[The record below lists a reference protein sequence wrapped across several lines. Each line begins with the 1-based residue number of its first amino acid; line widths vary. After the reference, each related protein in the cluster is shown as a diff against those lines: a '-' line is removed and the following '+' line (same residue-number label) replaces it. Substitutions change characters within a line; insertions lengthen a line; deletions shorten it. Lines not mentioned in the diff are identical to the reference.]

1 VLPYNSQTVFLLR
14 PLSLFRVAIF
24 SRIEDQLVH
33 SLKKGRAVVY
43 VNLQSLVGKLN
54 GTCRSSLESAAD
66 YCRQRTHYQ
75 VAIEHWLF
83 KLSEKSNTDL
93 RAVLEDNG
101 LDFTQW
107 TECLSKRID
116 GFKTGNCRPAA
127 LSPHVVDW
135 IRSAWLV
142 SSVDFRSEVI
152 RSGHLLL
159 ALLSD
164 ESLLSAAPGVIDAL
178 SKISPVALLKEL
190 PDVVADTC
198 ESREL

>member
-1 VLPYNSQTVFLLR
+1 MVF
-14 PLSLFRVAIF
+14 
-24 SRIEDQLVH
+24 
-33 SLKKGRAVVY
+33 

-54 GTCRSSLESAAD
+54 GTCRCSLEAAAE

-75 VAIEHWLF
+75 VAIEHWLL
-83 KLSEKSNTDL
+83 KLSETPNTDL
-93 RAVLEDNG
+93 TAVLEDNG
-101 LDFTQW
+101 LDLARWRQDLTR
-107 TECLSKRID
+107 RID
-116 GFKTGNCRPAA
+116 GFIPGNTRPPA

-135 IRSAWLV
+135 IRSTWLV
-142 SSVDFRSEVI
+142 SSVDFSSEVI

-164 ESLLSAAPGVIDAL
+164 ESLLAAAPGVADDL

-190 PDVVADTC
+190 PEVTADTC